1 MPHGICRMMT
11 PAADILIDAPRM
23 LAPEAGFQDN
33 IQLAIRDGQIVA
45 LGSQLQISADH
56 HIQLPHDTV
65 LLPGL
70 IDIHA
75 HPARSGSI
83 YGVDPDQQMLPFGV
97 TSVLSQGDAGSR
109 TIDTFVKETIRA
121 SQTRVKLA
129 INISSVGESTAEGC
143 LSDPSWFDPDAC
155 LAAIERH
162 QEDVTAVAVNASRA
176 ACGDQDPRPIL
187 TAAIEV
193 ARAAG
198 LPLLYGMRPDQER
211 SFQDQLEKLRP
222 GDLVT
227 YTFRRTP
234 HCILTSKGALH
245 PAVVAARQR
254 GILFDVG
261 HGCASFDFDVARRAI
276 DQGFLPDTISTD
288 LQQGHL
294 AHPTAHTLP
303 RVMAKLQAAGMELEA
318 IMRAV
323 TGRPA
328 QYLADPHVPGSLK
341 VGSPADLC
349 ALRWA
354 TEPAPLTDTSGTTI
368 EGRVPTALLVVCR
381 GKVHGPGLA
390 G

>member
-1 MPHGICRMMT
+1 MMT

-33 IQLAIRDGQIVA
+33 IQLAIGDGRIVA
-45 LGSQLQISADH
+45 LGRKLEITATHQ
-56 HIQLPHDTV
+56 IQLPADAI

-75 HPARSGSI
+75 HPACSGSI
-83 YGVDPDQQMLPFGV
+83 YGVDPDRQMLPSGV
-97 TSVLSQGDAGSR
+97 TTVLSQGDAGSR
-109 TIDTFVKETIRA
+109 TIDIFVKETIRA

-143 LSDPSWFDPDAC
+143 LSDPSWIDPDAC

-176 ACGDQDPRPIL
+176 ACGEQEPRPIL
-187 TAAIEV
+187 IAAIEV

-198 LPLLYGMRPDQER
+198 LPLLYGMRPDREW

-234 HCILTSKGALH
+234 HCILTSEDTIH
-245 PAVVAARQR
+245 PALLAARQR

-294 AHPTAHTLP
+294 ANPTAHTLP

-318 IMRAV
+318 ILRAV

-328 QYLADPHVPGSLK
+328 EYLADPHVPGTLK

-349 ALRWA
+349 ALQWA
-354 TEPAPLTDTSGTTI
+354 TEPAPLTDTSGITI
-368 EGRVPTALLVVCR
+368 EGRIPTALLVVRR
-381 GKVHGPGLA
+381 GKAHRPDLA